1 LKPNAPRIA
10 VASLLKTFAQ
20 SSQLSGGNAAFIE
33 ELYEQYLRDPASV
46 DAKWKAYFDGFGG
59 SADVPHSDAM
69 ARVQVAGMLAAKG
82 LGGGVDED
90 TAKKQAA
97 VSKLVTAYRSRGHLG
112 ASLDPLGMA
121 GKPEAPDLELEFHG
135 LGKGDL
141 DTEFPVN
148 TYFGAERLKLK
159 DLLAKLRVTY
169 SSVIGAEF
177 MHISDAKQRH
187 WMQERLEKAAG
198 RFGFSKDE
206 QTRILERTTA
216 AEGLERYL
224 HTKYVGQKRFSLEGG
239 DALIP
244 AMDVLVRRAGANGV
258 KDMVIGM
265 AHRGRL
271 NVLVN
276 TLGKPPSKLFA
287 EFEGR
292 FETTT
297 IRRTRAT

>member
-1 LKPNAPRIA
+1 M
-10 VASLLKTFAQ
+10 ASLLKTFAQ

-148 TYFGAERLKLK
+148 TYFGADRLKLK
-159 DLLAKLRVTY
+159 DLLAKLRTTY

-177 MHISDAKQRH
+177 MHISDAK
-187 WMQERLEKAAG
+187 
-198 RFGFSKDE
+198 
-206 QTRILERTTA
+206 
-216 AEGLERYL
+216 
-224 HTKYVGQKRFSLEGG
+224 
-239 DALIP
+239 
-244 AMDVLVRRAGANGV
+244 
-258 KDMVIGM
+258 
-265 AHRGRL
+265 
-271 NVLVN
+271 
-276 TLGKPPSKLFA
+276 
-287 EFEGR
+287 
-292 FETTT
+292 
-297 IRRTRAT
+297 